1 MTGASPYATV
11 KVVDCGRNRKDDI
24 AHMALVNVCPC
35 CGQTHESSL
44 FTVRKWMKWLLAH
57 AQGAHVQ
64 GFWPELSPAER
75 EEFFISGVCA
85 ACWPKEEED
94 DA

>member
-1 MTGASPYATV
+1 MTGASPRTTL
-11 KVVDCGRNRKDDI
+11 KVVDHGRNRKNI
-24 AHMALVNVCPC
+24 AHAVLVNVCPC
-35 CGQTHESSL
+35 CGQAHESHM
-44 FTVRKWMKWLLAH
+44 FTVKKWEAWLRAH

-75 EEFFISGVCA
+75 EEFFICD

-94 DA
+94 NDA